1 MCNKNVFWI
10 LFLINFSFGFSQ
22 TIKDESKLNET
33 TFFNNTKKN
42 QGFFTFFLKE
52 SKNQVLLEIDEFEK
66 EFLYIN
72 SLSTGIG
79 NNDIGLDRGQLGQE
93 RIVFFKKMGDKI
105 FLIQP
110 NLKYR
115 AVTENESEKKS
126 VKEAFAKSVLYGF
139 KIEKEIKGKYYI
151 NLTPFLL
158 QDAHGVSL
166 RLKKIGEGNYTVD
179 DSRSAI
185 NYRKTKSFPHNV
197 EFDVMLTFKGNPEGF
212 LISSVTPSPEAITV
226 NQHHSFVK
234 LPDENFSP
242 RKFDPRS
249 GAIPFKYFDYSS
261 PVNESLIKNFIIKH
275 RLEKIN
281 PDLQFSEPLK
291 PIVYYI
297 DPGIPE
303 PIRSAVIEGGKWWND
318 AFENIGYKNAFRIE
332 MLPKDADPLD
342 VRYNVIQWVHRSTR
356 GWSYGASVVD
366 PRTGEIIKGH
376 VSLGSLRIRQDF
388 LIALGLTEEPYAYNQ
403 NKDQQILDLA
413 LNRIKQLSA
422 HEIGHTLGFAHN
434 FAASAKDRASVMD
447 YPHPKLKLIDGKINY
462 EDAYKDGIGDWDKIS
477 VAYSYSHFPESIEED
492 KALQNILKKSVEQG
506 YKFISDYDARPIGG
520 AHPSAHL
527 WDNGDNS
534 VNELRNILKI
544 RKIALDNFYI
554 NHIKENETVSL
565 LEDRLV
571 PVYLLHRYQIEAVSK
586 IIAGQEYSYAV
597 KTNGNVPKTEIL
609 KKSFQKEAL
618 DLILLTLKPK
628 NLSLPNR
635 LLDLFPARSYG
646 FSRNRESFDS
656 QTGPTFDYLG
666 ISNML
671 SDKILKL
678 LLHPNRAS
686 RLVQQKALDDTHF
699 SLFEMI
705 DQIFESTIK
714 NIPNQ
719 SYNRELQNI
728 VNFNVLKN
736 IMSLG
741 ASDYAYPQVRA
752 IVYEKL
758 LEIRSWLRENNEIE
772 YKLYFISEIDRFFE
786 EPETYKETNSL
797 RIPDGSPIGIY
808 DCDLNFLWK

>member
-1 MCNKNVFWI
+1 MCHKNIFWLFFLLI
-10 LFLINFSFGFSQ
+10 LGIGHSQ
-22 TIKDESKLNET
+22 KIKDKSEPSD
-33 TFFNNTKKN
+33 FNIFDNTKKN
-42 QGFFTFFLKE
+42 KGFFTFFLKE
-52 SKNQVLLEIDEFEK
+52 STNEVILEIDEFK
-66 EFLYIN
+66 KDFLYVN

-93 RIVFFKKMGDKI
+93 RIVFFEKIGNKI

-110 NLKYR
+110 NLKFR
-115 AVTENESEKKS
+115 AVTENKFEKQS

-139 KIEKEIKGKYYI
+139 DIEKVVKGKYYI
-151 NLTPFLL
+151 NLTSFLL

-166 RLKKIGEGNYTVD
+166 RLKNIGEGNYKVD
-179 DSRSAI
+179 NSRSVI
-185 NYRKTKSFPHNV
+185 NHKKTKSFPNNV
-197 EFDVMLTFKGNPEGF
+197 EFDAMLTFKGDPKGS
-212 LISSVTPSPEAITV
+212 LIRSVTPTPQAVTV

-234 LPDENFSP
+234 LPDENFKP

-261 PVNESLIKNFIIKH
+261 PVNEPLIKNFIIKH

-281 PDLQFSEPLK
+281 PDMPFSDVIN
-291 PIVYYI
+291 PIVYYV

-303 PIRSAVIEGGKWWND
+303 PIKSAVIEGGKWWND
-318 AFENIGYKNAFRIE
+318 AFENIGFKNAFKIE
-332 MLPKDADPLD
+332 ILPEYADPLD

-356 GWSYGASVVD
+356 GWSYGASVID

-388 LIALGLTEEPYAYNQ
+388 LIALGLTEDPYLLNE

-413 LNRIKQLSA
+413 LSRIKQLSA

-434 FAASAKDRASVMD
+434 FAASAKNRASVMD
-447 YPHPKLKLIDGKINY
+447 YPHPKLKLINDKINY

-477 VAYSYSHFPESIEED
+477 VAYSYSHFHESVEED
-492 KALQNILKKSVEQG
+492 KALQNIIEKSIKDG
-506 YKFISDYDARPIGG
+506 YKFISDYDARAVGG

-527 WDNGDNS
+527 WDNGDNAID
-534 VNELRNILKI
+534 ELSNILKI

-571 PVYLLHRYQIEAVSK
+571 PIYLLHRYQIEAVTK

-597 KTNGNVPKTEIL
+597 KTNGNVPKTEIVN
-609 KKSFQKEAL
+609 KSFQKEAL
-618 DLILLTLKPK
+618 RSILSTLKPK
-628 NLSLPNR
+628 NLSLPDR
-635 LLDLFPARSYG
+635 LLDLFPGRAYG
-646 FSRNRESFDS
+646 FSRSRESFDS
-656 QTGPTFDYLG
+656 QTGPIFDYLG
-666 ISNML
+666 ISSML

-678 LLHPNRAS
+678 LLNPSRAS
-686 RLVQQKALDDTHF
+686 RLVQQKALDQSHF
-699 SLFEMI
+699 SLHEMI

-714 NIPNQ
+714 SIPDD
-719 SYNRELQNI
+719 SYDRELQNV

-736 IMSLG
+736 LMNLG
-741 ASDYAYPQVRA
+741 ASDYPYPQVKA
-752 IVYEKL
+752 IIYEKL
-758 LEIRSWLRENNEIE
+758 LEIRSWLNEDNQID
-772 YKLYFISEIDRFFE
+772 YKLYLIYEIDQFFKN
-786 EPETYKETNSL
+786 PELYKEIDSL
-797 RIPDGSPIGIY
+797 RMPDGSPIGIY
-808 DCDLNFLWK
+808 DCDLNLLWK

>member
-22 TIKDESKLNET
+22 TIKDKSKPNEA
-33 TFFNNTKKN
+33 TFLNNTKKN

-66 EFLYIN
+66 DFLYIN

-93 RIVFFKKMGDKI
+93 RIVFFKKMGNKI

-139 KIEKEIKGKYYI
+139 KIEKAVKGKYYI
-151 NLTPFLL
+151 NFTPFLL

-166 RLKKIGEGNYTVD
+166 RLKKMGEGNYRVD

-185 NYRKTKSFPHNV
+185 NYKKTKSFPLNV
-197 EFDVMLTFKGNPEGF
+197 EFDVMLTFKGDPEGF

-249 GAIPFKYFDYSS
+249 GGIPFKYFDYSS
-261 PVNESLIKNFIIKH
+261 PVNESLVKNFIIKH

-332 MLPKDADPLD
+332 ILPKDADPLD
-342 VRYNVIQWVHRSTR
+342 IRYNVIQWVHRSTR
-356 GWSYGASVVD
+356 GWSYGASVTD

-388 LIALGLTEEPYAYNQ
+388 LIALGLTEDPYAYNQ
-403 NKDQQILDLA
+403 NKDQQVLDLA
-413 LNRIKQLSA
+413 LSRIKQLSA

-462 EDAYKDGIGDWDKIS
+462 EDAYKDGIGNWDKIS
-477 VAYSYSHFPESIEED
+477 AKNEFKNEIELIKFNDPICPIYQNFTADPVFNPSDIKKNLIEQITSPVKWTHTIKNMSLD
-492 KALQNILKKSVEQG
+492 GANEFIELGPGKVLQGL
-506 YKFISDYDARPIGG
+506 
-520 AHPSAHL
+520 
-527 WDNGDNS
+527 
-534 VNELRNILKI
+534 I
-544 RKIALDNFYI
+544 RKILPD
-554 NHIKENETVSL
+554 KES
-565 LEDRLV
+565 
-571 PVYLLHRYQIEAVSK
+571 
-586 IIAGQEYSYAV
+586 YSF
-597 KTNGNVPKTEIL
+597 EI
-609 KKSFQKEAL
+609 
-618 DLILLTLKPK
+618 
-628 NLSLPNR
+628 
-635 LLDLFPARSYG
+635 
-646 FSRNRESFDS
+646 
-656 QTGPTFDYLG
+656 
-666 ISNML
+666 
-671 SDKILKL
+671 
-678 LLHPNRAS
+678 
-686 RLVQQKALDDTHF
+686 
-699 SLFEMI
+699 
-705 DQIFESTIK
+705 
-714 NIPNQ
+714 
-719 SYNRELQNI
+719 
-728 VNFNVLKN
+728 
-736 IMSLG
+736 
-741 ASDYAYPQVRA
+741 
-752 IVYEKL
+752 
-758 LEIRSWLRENNEIE
+758 
-772 YKLYFISEIDRFFE
+772 
-786 EPETYKETNSL
+786 
-797 RIPDGSPIGIY
+797 
-808 DCDLNFLWK
+808 

>member
-1 MCNKNVFWI
+1 M
-10 LFLINFSFGFSQ
+10 INFSFGFSQ
-22 TIKDESKLNET
+22 IIKDKSKPNET
-33 TFFNNTKKN
+33 TFLNNTKKN
-42 QGFFTFFLKE
+42 QGFFTLFLKE
-52 SKNQVLLEIDEFEK
+52 YKNQVLLEIDEFEK
-66 EFLYIN
+66 DFLYIN

-79 NNDIGLDRGQLGQE
+79 NNDIGLDRGQLGRE
-93 RIVFFKKMGDKI
+93 RIVFFKKIGDKI

-115 AVTENESEKKS
+115 AITENEFEKKS

-139 KIEKEIKGKYYI
+139 KIEKEVKGKYYI

-166 RLKKIGEGNYTVD
+166 RLKKMGEGNYRVD

-185 NYRKTKSFPHNV
+185 NYKKIKSFPRNV
-197 EFDVMLTFKGNPEGF
+197 EFDVMLTFKGDPEGF

-234 LPDENFSP
+234 LPDGNFSP

-249 GAIPFKYFDYSS
+249 GGIPFKYFDYSS

-303 PIRSAVIEGGKWWND
+303 PIRSAVIEGGKWWNN

-332 MLPKDADPLD
+332 ILPKDADPLD
-342 VRYNVIQWVHRSTR
+342 IRYNVVQWVHRSTR
-356 GWSYGASVVD
+356 GWSYGASVTD

-388 LIALGLTEEPYAYNQ
+388 LIALGLTEDPYAYNQ

-462 EDAYKDGIGDWDKIS
+462 EDAYKDGIGNWDKIS
-477 VAYSYSHFPESIEED
+477 VAYSYSHFPKSIEED
-492 KALQNILKKSVEQG
+492 KALQNILKKSIEEG
-506 YKFISDYDARPIGG
+506 YEFISDYDARPIGG

-534 VNELRNILKI
+534 INELRNILKI

-618 DLILLTLKPK
+618 DLILSTLKPK

-666 ISNML
+666 ISDML

-686 RLVQQKALDDTHF
+686 RLVQQKALDETHF

-736 IMSLG
+736 LMSLG

-786 EPETYKETNSL
+786 DPEVYKETNSL

>member
-22 TIKDESKLNET
+22 KIKNKSKPNET
-33 TFFNNTKKN
+33 TFLNNTKKN
-42 QGFFTFFLKE
+42 QGFFTFFIKE

-66 EFLYIN
+66 DFLYIN

-342 VRYNVIQWVHRSTR
+342 IRYNVIQWVHRSTR

-477 VAYSYSHFPESIEED
+477 VAYSYSHFPESIQED

-719 SYNRELQNI
+719 SYSRELQNI

-736 IMSLG
+736 LMSLG

>member
-22 TIKDESKLNET
+22 KIKNKSKPNET
-33 TFFNNTKKN
+33 TFLNNTKKN
-42 QGFFTFFLKE
+42 QGFFTFFIKE

-66 EFLYIN
+66 DFLYIN

-342 VRYNVIQWVHRSTR
+342 IRYNVIQWVHRSTR

-719 SYNRELQNI
+719 SYSRELQNI

-736 IMSLG
+736 LMSLG

-758 LEIRSWLRENNEIE
+758 LEIRSWLKENNEIE

-786 EPETYKETNSL
+786 NPEIYKETNSL

>member
-1 MCNKNVFWI
+1 
-10 LFLINFSFGFSQ
+10 LINFSFGFSQ
-22 TIKDESKLNET
+22 KIKNKSKPNET
-33 TFFNNTKKN
+33 TFLNNTKKN
-42 QGFFTFFLKE
+42 QGFFTFFIKE
-52 SKNQVLLEIDEFEK
+52 SKNQVLLEIDEFE
-66 EFLYIN
+66 EDFLYIN

-234 LPDENFSP
+234 LPDENFNP

-332 MLPKDADPLD
+332 MLPNDADPLD
-342 VRYNVIQWVHRSTR
+342 IRYNVIQWVHRSTR

-477 VAYSYSHFPESIEED
+477 VAYSYSHFPESIQED
-492 KALQNILKKSVEQG
+492 KALQNILKKSVDQG

-719 SYNRELQNI
+719 SYSRELQNI

-736 IMSLG
+736 LMSLG

-758 LEIRSWLRENNEIE
+758 LEIRSWLRENNKIE

-808 DCDLNFLWK
+808 DCDLNFSWK

>member
-1 MCNKNVFWI
+1 MCNKNIFWI

-22 TIKDESKLNET
+22 IIKDKSKPNET
-33 TFFNNTKKN
+33 TFLNNTKKN
-42 QGFFTFFLKE
+42 QGFFTLFLKE
-52 SKNQVLLEIDEFEK
+52 YKNQVLLEIDEFEK
-66 EFLYIN
+66 DFLYIN

-79 NNDIGLDRGQLGQE
+79 NNDIGLDRGQLGRE
-93 RIVFFKKMGDKI
+93 RIVFFKKIGDKI

-115 AVTENESEKKS
+115 AITENEFEKKS

-139 KIEKEIKGKYYI
+139 KIEKEVKGKYYI

-166 RLKKIGEGNYTVD
+166 RLKKIGEGNYRVD

-185 NYRKTKSFPHNV
+185 NYKKIKSFPRNV
-197 EFDVMLTFKGNPEGF
+197 EFDVMLTFKGDPEGF

-234 LPDENFSP
+234 LPDGNFSP

-249 GAIPFKYFDYSS
+249 GGIPFKYFDYSS

-303 PIRSAVIEGGKWWND
+303 PIRSAVIEGGKWWNN

-332 MLPKDADPLD
+332 ILPKDADPLD
-342 VRYNVIQWVHRSTR
+342 IRYNVVQWVHRSTR
-356 GWSYGASVVD
+356 GWSYGASVTD

-388 LIALGLTEEPYAYNQ
+388 LIALGLTEDPYAYNQ

-462 EDAYKDGIGDWDKIS
+462 EDAYKDGIGNWDKIS
-477 VAYSYSHFPESIEED
+477 VAYSYSHFPKSIEED
-492 KALQNILKKSVEQG
+492 KALQNILKKSIEEG
-506 YKFISDYDARPIGG
+506 YEFISDYDARPIGG

-534 VNELRNILKI
+534 INELRNILKI

-618 DLILLTLKPK
+618 DLILSTLKPK

-666 ISNML
+666 ISDML

-686 RLVQQKALDDTHF
+686 RLVQQKALDETHF

-736 IMSLG
+736 LMSLG

-786 EPETYKETNSL
+786 DPEVYKETNSL

>member
-1 MCNKNVFWI
+1 
-10 LFLINFSFGFSQ
+10 
-22 TIKDESKLNET
+22 
-33 TFFNNTKKN
+33 
-42 QGFFTFFLKE
+42 
-52 SKNQVLLEIDEFEK
+52 
-66 EFLYIN
+66 
-72 SLSTGIG
+72 
-79 NNDIGLDRGQLGQE
+79 
-93 RIVFFKKMGDKI
+93 MGDKI

-197 EFDVMLTFKGNPEGF
+197 EFDAMLTFKGNPEGF

-342 VRYNVIQWVHRSTR
+342 IRYNVIQWVHRSTR

-388 LIALGLTEEPYAYNQ
+388 LIALGLTEEPYSSNQ

-462 EDAYKDGIGDWDKIS
+462 KDAYKDGIGDWDKIS
-477 VAYSYSHFPESIEED
+477 VAYSYSDFPESIEED
-492 KALQNILKKSVEQG
+492 KALQSILKKSIEEG
-506 YKFISDYDARPIGG
+506 HKFISDYDARPIGG

-571 PVYLLHRYQIEAVSK
+571 PIYLLHRYQVEAVSK

-597 KTNGNVPKTEIL
+597 KTDGNVPKTTIVN
-609 KKSFQKEAL
+609 KSFQKEAL
-618 DLILLTLKPK
+618 DLILLTLKPI

-736 IMSLG
+736 LMSLG

-758 LEIRSWLRENNEIE
+758 LEIRSWLKENNEIE

-786 EPETYKETNSL
+786 EPEIYKETNSL

>member
-10 LFLINFSFGFSQ
+10 LFFINFSFGFSQ
-22 TIKDESKLNET
+22 TIKNKSKPNQT
-33 TFFNNTKKN
+33 TFLNNTKKN
-42 QGFFTFFLKE
+42 QGFFTFFIKE

-66 EFLYIN
+66 DFLYIN

-719 SYNRELQNI
+719 SYSRELQNI

-736 IMSLG
+736 LMSLG

-758 LEIRSWLRENNEIE
+758 LEIRSWLRENNKIE

-808 DCDLNFLWK
+808 DCDLNFSWK

>member
-22 TIKDESKLNET
+22 KIKNKSKPNET
-33 TFFNNTKKN
+33 TFLNNTKKN
-42 QGFFTFFLKE
+42 QGFFTFFIKE
-52 SKNQVLLEIDEFEK
+52 SKNQVLLEIDEFE
-66 EFLYIN
+66 EDFLYIN

-234 LPDENFSP
+234 LPDENFNP

-332 MLPKDADPLD
+332 MLPNDADPLD
-342 VRYNVIQWVHRSTR
+342 IRYNVIQWVHRSTR

-477 VAYSYSHFPESIEED
+477 VAYSYSHFPESIQED
-492 KALQNILKKSVEQG
+492 KALQNILKKSVDQG

-635 LLDLFPARSYG
+635 LLVLFPARSYG

-719 SYNRELQNI
+719 SYSRELQNI

-736 IMSLG
+736 LMSLG

-758 LEIRSWLRENNEIE
+758 LEIRSWLRENNKIE

-808 DCDLNFLWK
+808 DCDLNFSWK

>member
-1 MCNKNVFWI
+1 MYNKNVFWI

-22 TIKDESKLNET
+22 KIVNKSKPNET
-33 TFFNNTKKN
+33 TFLNNTKKN
-42 QGFFTFFLKE
+42 QGFFTFFIKE

-66 EFLYIN
+66 DFLYIN

-281 PDLQFSEPLK
+281 PDLQFSESLK

-342 VRYNVIQWVHRSTR
+342 IRYNVIQWVHRSTR

-719 SYNRELQNI
+719 SYSRELQNI

-736 IMSLG
+736 LMSLG

-758 LEIRSWLRENNEIE
+758 LEIRSWLRENNKIE

-808 DCDLNFLWK
+808 DCDLNFSWK

>member
-1 MCNKNVFWI
+1 MYHKNIFWI
-10 LFLINFSFGFSQ
+10 LLLINFSFSFSQ
-22 TIKDESKLNET
+22 KIKDKSKTSAIN
-33 TFFNNTKKN
+33 FFDDTKKN

-52 SKNQVLLEIDEFEK
+52 STNEVLLEIDEFEK
-66 EFLYIN
+66 DFLYIN

-93 RIVFFKKMGDKI
+93 RIVFFKKMGNKI

-115 AVTENESEKKS
+115 AITENHSERQS

-139 KIEKEIKGKYYI
+139 EIEKELKGKYYI
-151 NLTPFLL
+151 NITPFLL
-158 QDAHGVSL
+158 EDTHGVSM
-166 RLKKIGEGNYTVD
+166 RLKNMGEGNYKVD

-185 NYRKTKSFPHNV
+185 NYKKTKSFLNNV
-197 EFDVMLTFKGNPEGF
+197 EFDVMLTFEGNPEGF
-212 LISSVTPSPEAITV
+212 LISSVTPTPQAITV

-234 LPDENFSP
+234 LPDDNFNP

-249 GAIPFKYFDYSS
+249 GGIPFKYYDYSS
-261 PVNESLIKNFIIKH
+261 PVNEPLIKNFVIRH
-275 RLEKIN
+275 RLKKIN
-281 PDLQFSEPLK
+281 PDMPVSDVLN

-332 MLPKDADPLD
+332 VLPKDADPLD

-388 LIALGLTEEPYAYNQ
+388 LIALGLTEDPYVHNQ
-403 NKDQQILDLA
+403 DKDQEILDLA

-434 FAASAKDRASVMD
+434 FAASAKNRTSVMD

-462 EDAYKDGIGDWDKIS
+462 KDAYKDGIGDWDKIS
-477 VAYSYSHFPESIEED
+477 VAYSYSDFPESIEED
-492 KALQNILKKSVEQG
+492 KALQSILKKSIKEG
-506 YKFISDYDARPIGG
+506 HKFISDYDARPIGG

-527 WDNGDNS
+527 WDNGDNA

-544 RKIALDNFYI
+544 RNIALDNFYI

-571 PVYLLHRYQIEAVSK
+571 PIYLLHRYQVEAVSK

-597 KTNGNVPKTEIL
+597 KTDGNVPKTAIVN
-609 KKSFQKEAL
+609 KSFQKEAL
-618 DLILLTLKPK
+618 DLILLTLKPI

-666 ISNML
+666 ISNVL
-671 SDKILKL
+671 SDKILQL
-678 LLHPNRAS
+678 LFHPNRAS
-686 RLVQQKALDDTHF
+686 RLVQQKALDESHL

-705 DQIFESTIK
+705 DEIFESTIK
-714 NIPNQ
+714 NIPSD

-736 IMSLG
+736 LMSLG
-741 ASDYAYPQVRA
+741 ASDYAYPQVKA

-772 YKLYFISEIDRFFE
+772 YKLYFISELDRFFKD
-786 EPETYKETNSL
+786 PKFYKETKSL

>member
-1 MCNKNVFWI
+1 M
-10 LFLINFSFGFSQ
+10 INFSFGFSQ
-22 TIKDESKLNET
+22 KIKNKSKPNET
-33 TFFNNTKKN
+33 TFLNNTKKN
-42 QGFFTFFLKE
+42 QGFFTFFIKE
-52 SKNQVLLEIDEFEK
+52 SKNQVLLEIDEFE
-66 EFLYIN
+66 EDFLYIN

-234 LPDENFSP
+234 LPDENFNP

-332 MLPKDADPLD
+332 MLPNDADPLD
-342 VRYNVIQWVHRSTR
+342 IRYNVIQWVHRSTR

-477 VAYSYSHFPESIEED
+477 VAYSYSHFPESIQED
-492 KALQNILKKSVEQG
+492 KALQNILKKSVDQG

-719 SYNRELQNI
+719 SYSRELQNI

-736 IMSLG
+736 LMSLG

-758 LEIRSWLRENNEIE
+758 LEIRSWLRENNKIE

-808 DCDLNFLWK
+808 DCDLNFSWK

>member
-22 TIKDESKLNET
+22 KIKNKSKPNET
-33 TFFNNTKKN
+33 TFLNNTKKN
-42 QGFFTFFLKE
+42 QGFFTFFIKE

-66 EFLYIN
+66 DFLYIN

-234 LPDENFSP
+234 LPDKNFSP

-342 VRYNVIQWVHRSTR
+342 IRYNVIQWVHRSTR

-666 ISNML
+666 ISNVL
-671 SDKILKL
+671 SDKILQL

-699 SLFEMI
+699 SLYEMI

-719 SYNRELQNI
+719 SYSRELQNI

-736 IMSLG
+736 LMSLG

-758 LEIRSWLRENNEIE
+758 LEIRSWLKENNEIE

-786 EPETYKETNSL
+786 NPEIYKETNSL

>member
-22 TIKDESKLNET
+22 KIKNKSKPNET
-33 TFFNNTKKN
+33 TFLNNTKKN
-42 QGFFTFFLKE
+42 QGFFTFFIKE
-52 SKNQVLLEIDEFEK
+52 SKNQVLLEIDEFE
-66 EFLYIN
+66 EDFLYIN

-234 LPDENFSP
+234 LPDENFNP

-332 MLPKDADPLD
+332 MLPNDADPLD
-342 VRYNVIQWVHRSTR
+342 IRYNVIQWVHRSTR

-477 VAYSYSHFPESIEED
+477 VAYSYSHFPESIQED
-492 KALQNILKKSVEQG
+492 KALQNILKKSVDQG

-719 SYNRELQNI
+719 SYSRELQNI

-736 IMSLG
+736 LMSLG

-758 LEIRSWLRENNEIE
+758 LEIRSWLRENNKIE

-808 DCDLNFLWK
+808 DCDLNFSWK

>member
-10 LFLINFSFGFSQ
+10 LFFINFSFGFSQ
-22 TIKDESKLNET
+22 TIKNKSKPNQT
-33 TFFNNTKKN
+33 TFLNNTKKN
-42 QGFFTFFLKE
+42 QGFFTFFIKE

-66 EFLYIN
+66 DFLYIN

-719 SYNRELQNI
+719 SYSRELQNI

-736 IMSLG
+736 LMSLG

-758 LEIRSWLRENNEIE
+758 LEIRSWLRENNKIE

>member
-1 MCNKNVFWI
+1 MCNKNIFWI

-22 TIKDESKLNET
+22 IIKDKSKTDET
-33 TFFNNTKKN
+33 TFLNNTKEN

-66 EFLYIN
+66 HFLYIN
-72 SLSTGIG
+72 SLSTGVG
-79 NNDIGLDRGQLGQE
+79 NNDIGLDRGQLGRE

-115 AVTENESEKKS
+115 AVTENEFEKKS

-139 KIEKEIKGKYYI
+139 KIEKEVKGKYYI
-151 NLTPFLL
+151 DLTPFLL

-166 RLKKIGEGNYTVD
+166 RLKKMGEGNYGVD

-185 NYRKTKSFPHNV
+185 NYKKTKSFPHNV
-197 EFDVMLTFKGNPEGF
+197 EFDVMLTFKGDPEGF

-249 GAIPFKYFDYSS
+249 GGIPFKYFDYSS

-275 RLEKIN
+275 RLKKIN
-281 PDLQFSEPLK
+281 PDLQFSEPLE

-303 PIRSAVIEGGKWWND
+303 PIRSAVIEGGEWWND

-332 MLPKDADPLD
+332 ILPKDADPLD
-342 VRYNVIQWVHRSTR
+342 IRYNVIQWVHRSTR
-356 GWSYGASVVD
+356 GWSYGASVTD

-388 LIALGLTEEPYAYNQ
+388 LIALGLTEDPYAYNQ

-413 LNRIKQLSA
+413 LSRIKQLSA

-477 VAYSYSHFPESIEED
+477 VAYSYSHFPESIKED
-492 KALQNILKKSVEQG
+492 KALQNILKKSIEEG
-506 YKFISDYDARPIGG
+506 HKFISDYDARPIGG

-571 PVYLLHRYQIEAVSK
+571 PIYLLHRYQIEAVSK
-586 IIAGQEYSYAV
+586 IIAGQEYTYAV
-597 KTNGNVPKTEIL
+597 KTNGNVPKTERL

-618 DLILLTLKPK
+618 DLILSTLKPK
-628 NLSLPNR
+628 NLSLPNK

-646 FSRNRESFDS
+646 FSRSRESFDS

-686 RLVQQKALDDTHF
+686 RLVQQKALDETHL

-714 NIPNQ
+714 SIPNQ

-736 IMSLG
+736 LMSLG

-786 EPETYKETNSL
+786 DPEIYKETNSL

>member
-1 MCNKNVFWI
+1 MYNKNVFWI

-22 TIKDESKLNET
+22 KIVNKSKPNET
-33 TFFNNTKKN
+33 TFLNNTKKN
-42 QGFFTFFLKE
+42 QGFFTFFIKE

-66 EFLYIN
+66 DFLYIN

-166 RLKKIGEGNYTVD
+166 RLKKIGEGDYTVD

-281 PDLQFSEPLK
+281 PDLQFSESLK

-342 VRYNVIQWVHRSTR
+342 IRYNVIQWVHRSTR

-736 IMSLG
+736 LMSLG

-758 LEIRSWLRENNEIE
+758 LEIRSWLKENNEIE

-786 EPETYKETNSL
+786 NPEIYKETNSL

-808 DCDLNFLWK
+808 DCDLNFSWK

>member
-1 MCNKNVFWI
+1 MYNKNVFWI

-22 TIKDESKLNET
+22 KIVNKSKPNET
-33 TFFNNTKKN
+33 TFLNNTKKN
-42 QGFFTFFLKE
+42 QGFFTFFIKE

-66 EFLYIN
+66 DFLYIN

-342 VRYNVIQWVHRSTR
+342 IRYNVIQWVHRSTR

-719 SYNRELQNI
+719 SYSRELQNI

-736 IMSLG
+736 LMSLG

-758 LEIRSWLRENNEIE
+758 LEIRSWLRENNKIE

-808 DCDLNFLWK
+808 DCDLNFSWK

>member
-22 TIKDESKLNET
+22 TIKDKSKPNEA
-33 TFFNNTKKN
+33 TFLNNTKKN

-66 EFLYIN
+66 DFLYIN

-93 RIVFFKKMGDKI
+93 RIVFFKKMGNKI

-139 KIEKEIKGKYYI
+139 KIEKAVKGKYYI
-151 NLTPFLL
+151 NFTPFLL

-166 RLKKIGEGNYTVD
+166 RLKKMGEGNYRVD

-185 NYRKTKSFPHNV
+185 NYKKTKSFPLNV
-197 EFDVMLTFKGNPEGF
+197 EFDVMLTFKGDPEGF

-249 GAIPFKYFDYSS
+249 GGIPFKYFDYSS
-261 PVNESLIKNFIIKH
+261 PVNESLVKNFIIKH

-332 MLPKDADPLD
+332 ILPKDADPLD
-342 VRYNVIQWVHRSTR
+342 IRYNVIQWVHRSTR
-356 GWSYGASVVD
+356 GWSYGASVTD

-388 LIALGLTEEPYAYNQ
+388 LIALGLTEDPYAYNQ
-403 NKDQQILDLA
+403 NKDQQVLDLA
-413 LNRIKQLSA
+413 LSRIKQLSA

-492 KALQNILKKSVEQG
+492 KALQNILKKSIEEG

-618 DLILLTLKPK
+618 DLILSTLKPK

-686 RLVQQKALDDTHF
+686 RLVQQKTLDKTHF

-736 IMSLG
+736 LMSLG

-786 EPETYKETNSL
+786 DPEIYKETNSL

>member
-1 MCNKNVFWI
+1 MCNKNIFWI

-22 TIKDESKLNET
+22 IIKDKSKTNET
-33 TFFNNTKKN
+33 TFLNNTKKN

-66 EFLYIN
+66 HFLYIN
-72 SLSTGIG
+72 SLSTGVG
-79 NNDIGLDRGQLGQE
+79 NNDIGLDRGQLGRE

-115 AVTENESEKKS
+115 AVTENEFEKKS

-139 KIEKEIKGKYYI
+139 KIEKEVKGKYYI
-151 NLTPFLL
+151 DLTPFLL

-166 RLKKIGEGNYTVD
+166 RLKKMGEGNYGVD

-185 NYRKTKSFPHNV
+185 NYKKTKSFPHNV
-197 EFDVMLTFKGNPEGF
+197 EFDVMLTFKGDPEGF

-249 GAIPFKYFDYSS
+249 GGIPFKYFDYSS

-303 PIRSAVIEGGKWWND
+303 PIRSAVIEGGEWWND

-332 MLPKDADPLD
+332 ILPKDADPLD
-342 VRYNVIQWVHRSTR
+342 IRYNVIQWVHRSTR
-356 GWSYGASVVD
+356 GWSYGASVTD

-388 LIALGLTEEPYAYNQ
+388 LIALGLTEDPYAYNQ

-413 LNRIKQLSA
+413 LSRIKQLSA

-477 VAYSYSHFPESIEED
+477 VAYSYSHFPDSIEED
-492 KALQNILKKSVEQG
+492 KALQNILKKSIEEG

-571 PVYLLHRYQIEAVSK
+571 PIYLLHRYQIEAVSK
-586 IIAGQEYSYAV
+586 IIAGQEYTYAV
-597 KTNGNVPKTEIL
+597 KTNGNIPKTEIL

-618 DLILLTLKPK
+618 DLILSTLKPK

-719 SYNRELQNI
+719 SYSRELQNI

-736 IMSLG
+736 LMSLG

-758 LEIRSWLRENNEIE
+758 LEIRSWLRENNKIE

>member
-1 MCNKNVFWI
+1 MCNKNIFWI

-22 TIKDESKLNET
+22 IIKDKSKTNET
-33 TFFNNTKKN
+33 TFLNNTKKN

-66 EFLYIN
+66 HFLYIN
-72 SLSTGIG
+72 SLSTGVG
-79 NNDIGLDRGQLGQE
+79 NNDIGLDRGQLGRE

-115 AVTENESEKKS
+115 AVTENEFEKKS

-139 KIEKEIKGKYYI
+139 KIEKEVEGKYYI
-151 NLTPFLL
+151 DLTPFLL

-166 RLKKIGEGNYTVD
+166 RLKKMGEGNYGVD

-185 NYRKTKSFPHNV
+185 NYEKTKSFPHNV
-197 EFDVMLTFKGNPEGF
+197 EFDVMLTFKGDPEGF

-234 LPDENFSP
+234 LPDGNFSP

-249 GAIPFKYFDYSS
+249 GGIPFKYFDYSS

-275 RLEKIN
+275 RLKKIN

-303 PIRSAVIEGGKWWND
+303 PIRSAVIEGGEWWND

-332 MLPKDADPLD
+332 ILPKDADPLD
-342 VRYNVIQWVHRSTR
+342 IRYNVIQWVHRSTR
-356 GWSYGASVVD
+356 GWSYGASVTD

-492 KALQNILKKSVEQG
+492 KALQNILKKSIEEG

-571 PVYLLHRYQIEAVSK
+571 PIYLLHRYQIEAVSK
-586 IIAGQEYSYAV
+586 IIAGQEYTYAV
-597 KTNGNVPKTEIL
+597 KTNGNIPKTEIL

-618 DLILLTLKPK
+618 DLILSTLKPK
-628 NLSLPNR
+628 NLSLPNK

-646 FSRNRESFDS
+646 FSRSRESFDS

-686 RLVQQKALDDTHF
+686 RLVQQKALDETHL

-714 NIPNQ
+714 SIPNQ

-736 IMSLG
+736 LMSLG

-786 EPETYKETNSL
+786 DPEIYKETNSL

>member
-1 MCNKNVFWI
+1 MCKKNVFWI

-22 TIKDESKLNET
+22 KIKNKSKPNET
-33 TFFNNTKKN
+33 TFLNNTKKN
-42 QGFFTFFLKE
+42 QGFFTFFIKE

-66 EFLYIN
+66 DFLYIN

-166 RLKKIGEGNYTVD
+166 RLKQIGEGNYTVD

-197 EFDVMLTFKGNPEGF
+197 EFDAMLTFKGNPEGF
-212 LISSVTPSPEAITV
+212 LITSVTPSPEAITV

-249 GAIPFKYFDYSS
+249 GGIPFKYFDYSS

-332 MLPKDADPLD
+332 ILPKDADPLD
-342 VRYNVIQWVHRSTR
+342 IRYNVIQWVHRSTR
-356 GWSYGASVVD
+356 GWSYGASVTD

-388 LIALGLTEEPYAYNQ
+388 LIALGLTEDPYAYNQ

-413 LNRIKQLSA
+413 LSRIKQLSA

-477 VAYSYSHFPESIEED
+477 VAYSYSHFPDSIEED
-492 KALQNILKKSVEQG
+492 KALQNILKKSIEEG

-719 SYNRELQNI
+719 SYSRELQNI

-736 IMSLG
+736 LMSLG

-758 LEIRSWLRENNEIE
+758 LEIRSWLRENNKIE

>member
-22 TIKDESKLNET
+22 KIKNKSKPNET
-33 TFFNNTKKN
+33 TFLNNTKKN
-42 QGFFTFFLKE
+42 QGFFTFFIKE

-66 EFLYIN
+66 DFLYIN

-166 RLKKIGEGNYTVD
+166 RLNKIGEGNYTVD

-212 LISSVTPSPEAITV
+212 LISSVTPSPEAITL

-686 RLVQQKALDDTHF
+686 ILVQQKALDDTHF

-714 NIPNQ
+714 NIPDQ

-736 IMSLG
+736 LMSLG
-741 ASDYAYPQVRA
+741 ASDYAYPQVGA

-758 LEIRSWLRENNEIE
+758 LEIRSWLKENNEIE

-808 DCDLNFLWK
+808 DCDLNF